1 MVTKEKKIYL
11 EIIRLIAIFMV
22 LYEHTG
28 DRARWH
34 YETAGSMPSYWL
46 GIAMACI
53 CVMCNYIFFSV
64 SGAVLLHKEEKI
76 KILLKKRFLP
86 MAIVFAV
93 FTFIQYLLSYLANP
107 IVGFGLKSYIH
118 ILYSYEAI
126 NQYWFFRAYLMFLL
140 ILPFLRFLVKGMK
153 KQHYFYLFGLYILVE
168 GILPVFEFV
177 CNFPPNKFSIPML
190 DALFIYPL
198 LGYFIE
204 HVYGDELQKK
214 PKLIFINVV
223 GIAAFV
229 MFMAETHILQQ
240 YYGQFEEIDGLTFLM
255 VAMLMID
262 VRWICSKI
270 RFPRVLK
277 KVLLFAGAGVF
288 GVYLLEPQVRGLT
301 QWIYDGLVSYITWFG
316 ATLVWLPA
324 AMVIGILFMNLLKRI
339 PLIKK
344 LF

>member
-1 MVTKEKKIYL
+1 MAAKEKKIYL
-11 EIIRLIAIFMV
+11 EVIRLIAIFMV

-34 YETAGSMPSYWL
+34 YETAGSIPSYWL

-64 SGAVLLHKEEKI
+64 SGAVLLHKEESI
-76 KILLKKRFLP
+76 KTVLVKRFLP
-86 MAIVFAV
+86 MAIVFAI

-107 IVGFGLKSYIH
+107 VVGFSLKSYIH

-140 ILPFLRFLVKGMK
+140 ILPFLRFLAKNMK
-153 KQHYFYLFGLYILVE
+153 KQHYFYLFTLYVLVK

-177 CNFPPNKFSIPML
+177 CDFPPNKFDIPML
-190 DALFIYPL
+190 DSLFIYPL

-204 HVYGDELQKK
+204 HVYGAELQKIV
-214 PKLIFINVV
+214 KLILVNVV
-223 GIAAFV
+223 GMASFV
-229 MFMAETHILQQ
+229 LFVAETHILQQ
-240 YYGQFEEIDGLTFLM
+240 HYGRFEEINGLTFLM
-255 VAMLMID
+255 VVMLLAD
-262 VRWICSKI
+262 VRWLCSKI
-270 RFPRVLK
+270 KFSQKMK

-301 QWIYDGLVSYITWFG
+301 QWIYDVLAPYITWFG
-316 ATLVWLPA
+316 ATIIWLLA
-324 AMVIGILFMNLLKRI
+324 AMIIGILFMNILKRI
-339 PLIKK
+339 PLVKK